1 MKKKKITLA
10 KGVTITFLALVF
22 GALAL
27 NSWGRN
33 QQDLS
38 DPILV
43 IVDGVKITKSEVE
56 KKLEAVLGPRAK
68 MMPPEKLAEIRNQLQ
83 DRVLDSM
90 IDEMLLT
97 KAVQNHNTT
106 VGDEEV
112 EAVLK
117 QMQTSL
123 PPGTTFEG
131 YLKDMGL
138 TKDNVR
144 ESLRKSL
151 RIRKFLEQK
160 TSGLTAP
167 SQKEIDIYYAENSE
181 KFQMPESIEA
191 RHILIAVKPDEENGV
206 KSEKLKKAQE
216 IQKQLVDKKG
226 ENFAALAAKVSDCP
240 SKTKGG
246 QLGVLYRGQT
256 VKSFENAAFSQKV
269 GEIGPV
275 VETNFGYHVIEVLGH
290 KEAGK
295 VPISDVNKYISNTLI
310 SQKKEKAVREYIDS
324 LKAEASIVYQGEKSE
339 ERNPA

>member
-10 KGVTITFLALVF
+10 KGVTISFIALVL

-27 NSWGRN
+27 NSWARN
-33 QQDLS
+33 QQDS
-38 DPILV
+38 NDSVLV
-43 IVDGVKITKSEVE
+43 IVDGVEITKNEVE
-56 KKLEAVLGPRAK
+56 KKLEALLGPRAK

-83 DRVLDSM
+83 ERVIDSM

-144 ESLRKSL
+144 QSVSKNL

-160 TSGLTAP
+160 TSDLAAP
-167 SQKEIDIYYAENSE
+167 SQKEIDVYYAENSE

-206 KSEKLKKAQE
+206 KSEKMKKAQE
-216 IQKQLVDKKG
+216 IRKQLVDKKG
-226 ENFAALAAKVSDCP
+226 ENFAAVAAEKSDCP
-240 SKTKGG
+240 SKAKGG

-256 VKSFENAAFSQKV
+256 VKPFENAAFSQKI

-275 VETNFGYHVIEVLGH
+275 VETNFGYHIIEVLSH

-295 VPISDVNKYISNTLI
+295 VPISDVSDYISNKLI
-310 SQKKEKAVREYIDS
+310 SEKKEKAVREYIGS
-324 LKAEASIVYQGEKSE
+324 LKAGASIVFQGEESE